1 MSKRTDTSSAFLLFV
16 SRVNSSYFKAAA
28 RCAEEIKLTFRIN
41 KHVWEDCN
49 KTLILDSRNETR
61 TDHGWTLGRGNVA
74 GSEVGTRR
82 WTVIEQEAEKAEG
95 YRDRSKG
102 NDTTKTR
109 KSQRPLTG
117 IKPRHGRLHGTYLKV
132 YIFFVP
138 SALYFS
144 LHGGWFNSFPE
155 RKNCQALQTGYC
167 SPRCPLPESILV
179 SSHNLFSYSHCHRLG
194 LCLLYPA
201 VLNIKY
207 LL

>member
-117 IKPRHGRLHGTYLKV
+117 IKPRHGRSHGTYLKV
-132 YIFFVP
+132 YIFFSSFCALFFTTWRLVQQFPRKKELP
-138 SALYFS
+138 SFTNWVLLA
-144 LHGGWFNSFPE
+144 
-155 RKNCQALQTGYC
+155 KV
-167 SPRCPLPESILV
+167 SPARV
-179 SSHNLFSYSHCHRLG
+179 
-194 LCLLYPA
+194 
-201 VLNIKY
+201 NIGIQS
-207 LL
+207 